1 MVFKSLC
8 FCDFYFFVNIFC
20 YLLGSLC
27 SFIAFCVY
35 LLMFSVS
42 LLNILGFLVI
52 LHLFVAFLWTVV
64 VLCMW
69 LYFLFVVSCSCYCSW
84 SLWLFNATLK
94 SCFSFVV
101 IHLHFAFFPHFLYLW
116 SCSALIF
123 VDLCECGDSCLY
135 FCGSSSTAQPH
146 CPIRNL
152 HENQVNSLA
161 FLHFELCDWTSSSLT
176 F

>member
-42 LLNILGFLVI
+42 LLNILGFFVI

-69 LYFLFVVSCSCYCSW
+69 LYFLLVVSCSCYCSW

-94 SCFSFVV
+94 SYFSFVV
-101 IHLHFAFFPHFLYLW
+101 IHLHFAFF
-116 SCSALIF
+116 SALSLSLELF
-123 VDLCECGDSCLY
+123 CSY
-135 FCGSSSTAQPH
+135 FC
-146 CPIRNL
+146 
-152 HENQVNSLA
+152 
-161 FLHFELCDWTSSSLT
+161 
-176 F
+176 